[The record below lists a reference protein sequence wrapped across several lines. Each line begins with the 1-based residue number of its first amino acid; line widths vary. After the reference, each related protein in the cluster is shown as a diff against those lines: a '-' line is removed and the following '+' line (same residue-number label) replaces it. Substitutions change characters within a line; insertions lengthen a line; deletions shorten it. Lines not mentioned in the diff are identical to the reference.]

1 MFSVQ
6 SVTMLYNEN
15 WAFQR
20 AVNEQLL
27 FVVHCVDSP
36 LLAAV
41 TCHQWG
47 L

>member
-15 WAFQR
+15 WTFPW

-27 FVVHCVDSP
+27 LIEEISEYRLVPCSTETEE
-36 LLAAV
+36 L
-41 TCHQWG
+41 
-47 L
+47 